1 MKLPRTL
8 MTLLRP
14 KSSQSRTIESVTRSV
29 DSLDELDELHS
40 ESLRSEVQDL
50 PPREQLIEA
59 GFARHGCG
67 ETRYAG
73 RRYKLLLVANPKGGV
88 GKSSLTVLL
97 AAFSGLD
104 QLKFRDMDPQQS
116 TRLAY
121 SALFGEEV
129 TSKRELDC
137 ELFADLEREVKKI
150 TTQNHRTILI
160 DTPAGISVSDLLSV
174 QLASLLLVPVSGSP
188 VELKATHTFVTSLL
202 SCDYAVPILIV
213 PNKIA
218 KQADLLNI
226 ISTFANTRC
235 LMSAPIAFD
244 RQIESLLDEQQFP
257 GELDDL
263 QDVAYP
269 LIHSINKAVKMPVP
283 TLSKLV
289 QVG

>member
-1 MKLPRTL
+1 

-14 KSSQSRTIESVTRSV
+14 KSSQSRTIDSVNRSV

-121 SALFGEEV
+121 NAMFGEEV

-174 QLASLLLVPVSGSP
+174 QVASLLLVPVSGSP
-188 VELKATHTFVTSLL
+188 VELKATHTFVTRLL

-218 KQADLLNI
+218 KQADLLSI

-263 QDVAYP
+263 QDAAYP
-269 LIHSINKAVKMPVP
+269 LIHSINKAVKIPVP

>member
-1 MKLPRTL
+1 

-121 SALFGEEV
+121 SAMFGEEV

-137 ELFADLEREVKKI
+137 ELFSDLEREVKKI

-174 QLASLLLVPVSGSP
+174 QVASLLLVPVSGSP

-213 PNKIA
+213 PNRIA

>member
-1 MKLPRTL
+1 

-14 KSSQSRTIESVTRSV
+14 KSSQSRTIDSVNRSV

-121 SALFGEEV
+121 NAMFGEEM

-174 QLASLLLVPVSGSP
+174 QVASLLLVPVSGSP
-188 VELKATHTFVTSLL
+188 VELKATHTFVTRLL

-218 KQADLLNI
+218 KQADLLRI

-263 QDVAYP
+263 QDAAYP
-269 LIHSINKAVKMPVP
+269 LIHSINKAVKIPVP

>member
-1 MKLPRTL
+1 

-14 KSSQSRTIESVTRSV
+14 KSSQSRTIDSVTGSV
-29 DSLDELDELHS
+29 GSLDELDELHS

-121 SALFGEEV
+121 SAMFGEEV

-137 ELFADLEREVKKI
+137 ELFSDLEREVKKI

-174 QLASLLLVPVSGSP
+174 QVASLLLVPVSGSP

-213 PNKIA
+213 PNRIA

>member
-1 MKLPRTL
+1 M
-8 MTLLRP
+8 
-14 KSSQSRTIESVTRSV
+14 
-29 DSLDELDELHS
+29 
-40 ESLRSEVQDL
+40 
-50 PPREQLIEA
+50 
-59 GFARHGCG
+59 
-67 ETRYAG
+67 
-73 RRYKLLLVANPKGGV
+73 
-88 GKSSLTVLL
+88 
-97 AAFSGLD
+97 
-104 QLKFRDMDPQQS
+104 
-116 TRLAY
+116 
-121 SALFGEEV
+121 

-174 QLASLLLVPVSGSP
+174 QVASLLLVPVSGSP
-188 VELKATHTFVTSLL
+188 VELKATHTFVTRLL

-218 KQADLLNI
+218 KQADLLRI

-263 QDVAYP
+263 QDAAYP
-269 LIHSINKAVKMPVP
+269 LIHSINKAVKIPVP

>member
-1 MKLPRTL
+1 
-8 MTLLRP
+8 
-14 KSSQSRTIESVTRSV
+14 
-29 DSLDELDELHS
+29 
-40 ESLRSEVQDL
+40 
-50 PPREQLIEA
+50 
-59 GFARHGCG
+59 
-67 ETRYAG
+67 
-73 RRYKLLLVANPKGGV
+73 
-88 GKSSLTVLL
+88 
-97 AAFSGLD
+97 
-104 QLKFRDMDPQQS
+104 MDPQQS

-121 SALFGEEV
+121 SAMFGEEV

-174 QLASLLLVPVSGSP
+174 QVASLLLVPVSGSA

-213 PNKIA
+213 PNRIA

>member
-1 MKLPRTL
+1 

-14 KSSQSRTIESVTRSV
+14 KSSQSQTIESVTRSV

-121 SALFGEEV
+121 SAMFGEEV

-213 PNKIA
+213 PNRIA

>member
-1 MKLPRTL
+1 

-14 KSSQSRTIESVTRSV
+14 KSSQSRTIDSVNRSV

-121 SALFGEEV
+121 NAMFGEEM

-174 QLASLLLVPVSGSP
+174 QVASLLLVPVSGSP
-188 VELKATHTFVTSLL
+188 VELKATHTFVTRLL

-218 KQADLLNI
+218 KQADLLSI

-263 QDVAYP
+263 QDAAYP
-269 LIHSINKAVKMPVP
+269 LIHSINKAVKIPVP

>member
-1 MKLPRTL
+1 
-8 MTLLRP
+8 
-14 KSSQSRTIESVTRSV
+14 
-29 DSLDELDELHS
+29 
-40 ESLRSEVQDL
+40 
-50 PPREQLIEA
+50 
-59 GFARHGCG
+59 
-67 ETRYAG
+67 
-73 RRYKLLLVANPKGGV
+73 VANPKGGV

-97 AAFSGLD
+97 AAFSGIN

-121 SALFGEEV
+121 SAMFGEEV

-213 PNKIA
+213 PNRIA
-218 KQADLLNI
+218 KKADLLNV

>member
-1 MKLPRTL
+1 

-14 KSSQSRTIESVTRSV
+14 KSSQSRTIDSVNRSV

-59 GFARHGCG
+59 GFVRHGCG

-121 SALFGEEV
+121 NAMFGEEV

-160 DTPAGISVSDLLSV
+160 DTPAGISVSDLLTV
-174 QLASLLLVPVSGSP
+174 QVASLLLVPVSGSP

-263 QDVAYP
+263 QDAAYP